1 MKNAIDYMAGKKHHP
16 VDLVSCKPT
25 PEMETFMT
33 MFKRL
38 QEMTEHHL
46 QRSLNSSCISVP
58 NFFNHRHKVLAIEAA
73 ECTGFRVVLPEW
85 WLDDSAAT
93 AGIAAT
99 GIGMCKHY
107 RSMARCVSER
117 GVMSPEN
124 VLVVDYSQAALGAA
138 LVKVRHG
145 TYERNPSYF
154 TDVDMGAVSPWRSD
168 QGEAAYWNQIKA
180 RLQDLPKRAKIMP
193 TRLIFMGDSVS
204 DKTFL
209 NVLRDA
215 LMELSGQSFEDQ
227 IAPIDFNQ
235 AVVDWLVQMETAD
248 PLFRAAIGA
257 AELAKRSME
266 SPGGCMESTSCY
278 EEKGEKKDT
287 S

>member
-85 WLDDSAAT
+85 WLDNSAAT

-99 GIGMCKHY
+99 GIGMCEHY

-168 QGEAAYWNQIKA
+168 QGEAAYEC
-180 RLQDLPKRAKIMP
+180 
-193 TRLIFMGDSVS
+193 TRQ
-204 DKTFL
+204 K
-209 NVLRDA
+209 
-215 LMELSGQSFEDQ
+215 
-227 IAPIDFNQ
+227 
-235 AVVDWLVQMETAD
+235 
-248 PLFRAAIGA
+248 
-257 AELAKRSME
+257 
-266 SPGGCMESTSCY
+266 
-278 EEKGEKKDT
+278 
-287 S
+287 